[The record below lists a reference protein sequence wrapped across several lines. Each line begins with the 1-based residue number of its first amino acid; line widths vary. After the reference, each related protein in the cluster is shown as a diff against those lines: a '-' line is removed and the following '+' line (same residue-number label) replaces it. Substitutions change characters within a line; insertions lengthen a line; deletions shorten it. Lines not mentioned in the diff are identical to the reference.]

1 MPSPNRIP
9 QKPYEVYESDI
20 DLWLDQFR
28 AENGIDDLSKVTQS
42 QWNAALMYVNKHCMQ
57 ELGATLPGSRKK
69 LYDDPVLL
77 NAICDRYI
85 YLCNMYSKEI
95 SMRGYAKLTGIYPET
110 LEAWYNQSY
119 RNINS
124 NIYIDN
130 IKGNT
135 NIDIDTNNSANTN
148 NGIDKDSLYHILCKK
163 LNKEREESLSNKL
176 ADGMK
181 NPVGVLAILNRHY
194 AWNMPGVREEKRPEL
209 RSVEQIAAEMGVQ
222 LLPDSERPG
231 EIILPE
237 ANF

>member
-28 AENGIDDLSKVTQS
+28 SENGIDDLSKLTQS

-110 LEAWYNQSY
+110 LETWYNQSY
-119 RNINS
+119 RNINNNPS

-130 IKGNT
+130 TIKGNNN
-135 NIDIDTNNSANTN
+135 NIGFDNDIGEN
-148 NGIDKDSLYHILCKK
+148 KDSLYCILCKK

-209 RSVEQIAAEMGVQ
+209 RSVEQIAADMGVQ
-222 LLPDSERPG
+222 LLPDSERPS
-231 EIILPE
+231 EIIIPE
-237 ANF
+237 ADF

>member
-28 AENGIDDLSKVTQS
+28 AENGIDDLSKLTQS

-110 LEAWYNQSY
+110 LETWYNQSY
-119 RNINS
+119 RNINNNPN
-124 NIYIDN
+124 NIYIDTDNSVNTSNGVN
-130 IKGNT
+130 I
-135 NIDIDTNNSANTN
+135 N
-148 NGIDKDSLYHILCKK
+148 NGIDKDSLYCILCKK

-209 RSVEQIAAEMGVQ
+209 RSVEQIAADMGVQ
-222 LLPDSERPG
+222 LLPDSERSG
-231 EIILPE
+231 EIIIPE
-237 ANF
+237 ADF